1 MLSFS
6 GAYLLGLTA
15 LHLLPEAFHDNGYS
29 VGYWILAGFFLQLI
43 LELFSKGIEHGHIHP
58 SHAVNWSFATQL
70 MIGLCLHA
78 FFEGLPLSG
87 YSDFHDHMHHS
98 ESHFNSFLL
107 GILLHKL
114 PAAFALASVLVL
126 TGFKKQHV
134 LLMLIIF
141 ASMSPLGGLVGAY
154 LDLESADFQKL
165 LGLIV
170 GTFLHISTTILFEN
184 DESSH
189 HQVSFYKLLA
199 IGLGVGLAMLT
210 T

>member
-1 MLSFS
+1 MSIIEYLLLFCCVLAGGLIPFFFKGYKKHYLKLVLSFS

-98 ESHFNSFLL
+98 ESHFNSFC
-107 GILLHKL
+107 
-114 PAAFALASVLVL
+114 
-126 TGFKKQHV
+126 
-134 LLMLIIF
+134 
-141 ASMSPLGGLVGAY
+141 
-154 LDLESADFQKL
+154 
-165 LGLIV
+165 
-170 GTFLHISTTILFEN
+170 
-184 DESSH
+184 
-189 HQVSFYKLLA
+189 
-199 IGLGVGLAMLT
+199 
-210 T
+210 